1 MPAVPPIE
9 MIGTMVLNGADDL
22 WNHFASIDYPLKR
35 YVIVDN
41 SMGKYPAVRG
51 TIEQIKQDKPEHI
64 DEVVILQNNLNVG
77 FSGSVNQIVRQNTD
91 CPYWCVFSVDWHP
104 RPGELAKL
112 AERLTKPFTQ
122 FLCDETMS
130 GYSAMVFKPQLI
142 QKVGLMD
149 ENFFPAYFEDNDH
162 RYRMELT
169 GLSWDYFQMAFDHK
183 VSSTLHSN
191 EQFKSRNNVT
201 YHNNGM
207 YYLEKWGGFP
217 GNERYK
223 HPFNSKSPVSHWS
236 YDPKR
241 SEQQRWI

>member
-1 MPAVPPIE
+1 MTTVPPIE

-22 WNHFASIDYPLKR
+22 WNHFSSIDHPLKR
-35 YVIVDN
+35 YVIIDN

-51 TIEQIKQDKPEHI
+51 VIQQIQQEKPDHI
-64 DEVVILQNNLNVG
+64 NEVVILQNNLNVG
-77 FSGSVNQIVRQNTD
+77 FSGSVNQLVRQNTD
-91 CPYWCVFSVDWHP
+91 CPYWCIFSVDWHP

-112 AERLTKPFTQ
+112 ADRLTKPFTQ

-169 GLSWDYFQMAFDHK
+169 GVSWDYFQMAFDHK

-191 EQFKSRNNVT
+191 RHFESKNSVT
-201 YHNNGM
+201 YHNNAM
-207 YYLEKWGGFP
+207 YYIRKWGGLP
-217 GNERYK
+217 GNEQYES
-223 HPFNSKSPVSHWS
+223 PFDSEAPASYWG

-241 SEQQRWI
+241 SEQQRWV

>member
-1 MPAVPPIE
+1 MSEAPPIE

-22 WNHFASIDYPLKR
+22 WKHFSSIDHPLKR

-91 CPYWCVFSVDWHP
+91 CPYWCIFSVDWHP
-104 RPGELAKL
+104 CPGELAKL
-112 AERLTKPFTQ
+112 AKRFTQPFNQ

-130 GYSAMVFKPQLI
+130 GYSAMVFKAQLV
-142 QKVGLMD
+142 QRVGLMD

-162 RYRMELT
+162 RYRMELN
-169 GLSWDYFQMAFDHK
+169 GLSWDYFPLAFEHK
-183 VSSTLHSN
+183 VSSTLHSDKK
-191 EQFKSRNNVT
+191 FKNRNNVT
-201 YHNNGM
+201 YHNNAM
-207 YYLEKWGGFP
+207 YYLKKWGGLP
-217 GNERYK
+217 GNEQYES
-223 HPFNSKSPVSHWS
+223 PFNSEAPASYWS

-241 SEQQRWI
+241 SEKQRWI